1 MDQKNLLKAEK
12 ARIVATSIKDAKEQL
27 KEHVQINSKVILNA
41 MNKGDSYKDIL
52 KDIDTK
58 NYTFIYMLY
67 NSVQDGIFGK
77 MIYNPNRADLEGQ
90 SLRIDYKDAK
100 GFEFRRAMLKEIK
113 TKNEA
118 YISYHY
124 KKPNG
129 LKIAKKHTYFM
140 YHKESSLIVA
150 SGFYEDDIHNG
161 IKDELTKVDKEFM
174 LATNKFL
181 LMLALATFV
190 VVLLVMIL
198 LQRVQKEYN
207 NKYNDLLHR
216 LDESK
221 EKYTSEHTMVLD
233 QMKYQAMSE
242 IISMIV
248 REWRQPLTAMSLL
261 ANNIYFL
268 SKYDNIS
275 KEYTI
280 ESSQKI
286 VDTISQLSDT
296 INDLGAYLAV
306 SNNKTN
312 LDINSII
319 DRVVDIFDSK
329 NSIDAKLIKNI
340 EYEGEITTMPNELLE
355 VMTHILNNALEELS
369 DKREKDI
376 SIRVY
381 KDIDLYIEITN
392 SGSEIPPTAVHNIF
406 LPYYTTKD
414 SERHKGLG
422 LYLSKIIVENHLN
435 GQLNISKNIDTEVTF
450 QIVL

>member
-1 MDQKNLLKAEK
+1 
-12 ARIVATSIKDAKEQL
+12 
-27 KEHVQINSKVILNA
+27 
-41 MNKGDSYKDIL
+41 
-52 KDIDTK
+52 
-58 NYTFIYMLY
+58 
-67 NSVQDGIFGK
+67 
-77 MIYNPNRADLEGQ
+77 
-90 SLRIDYKDAK
+90 
-100 GFEFRRAMLKEIK
+100 
-113 TKNEA
+113 
-118 YISYHY
+118 
-124 KKPNG
+124 
-129 LKIAKKHTYFM
+129 M

-150 SGFYEDDIHNG
+150 SGFYEDDIYNG